1 MFVRFTDRARH
12 AVIEAQNVSKE
23 MGHNHIGTEHLLL
36 GALRDPESEAT
47 KLLYALGV
55 SYDVVVLHL
64 ADYFSGVASQE
75 TPPAH
80 VPFTPRAKK
89 ALEMALREALSLD
102 ANYIASE
109 HILLGLL
116 RDEDSEASKVLKE
129 LEVDHGAVLRQHVN
143 PTQPNQSAT
152 TGDGRVRVT
161 QLGNTITLT
170 INADAFVL
178 VDGYAFGCEEYLLK
192 AKDKHVIT
200 IKLAD
205 LKDSDSASS
214 VDDGQPEPTVQPA
227 D

>member
-1 MFVRFTDRARH
+1 MFERFTDRARH
-12 AVIEAQNVSKE
+12 AVVEAQNVSKE
-23 MGHNHIGTEHLLL
+23 MGHNYIGTEHLLL
-36 GALRDPESEAT
+36 GALRDPDSEAT

-55 SYDVVVLHL
+55 SYDVVALHL
-64 ADYFSGVASQE
+64 ADYFDGVAIQA

-89 ALEMALREALSLD
+89 ALEVALREALALG
-102 ANYIASE
+102 ANYIAPE
-109 HILLGLL
+109 HILLGIL
-116 RDEDSEASKVLKE
+116 RDEDSEASKALKE
-129 LEVDHGAVLRQHVN
+129 LDVDYAVVLRWH
-143 PTQPNQSAT
+143 TQPDQSAT
-152 TGDGRVRVT
+152 AGDGRVRVT

>member
-1 MFVRFTDRARH
+1 MFERFTDRARRL
-12 AVIEAQNVSKE
+12 VVEAQNVSKE

-161 QLGNTITLT
+161 QLGNTITVT
-170 INADAFVL
+170 INAEAS
-178 VDGYAFGCEEYLLK
+178 VDLQGYAFGGESYILASKDTRMKISYLYIKYCLK
-192 AKDKHVIT
+192 K
-200 IKLAD
+200 
-205 LKDSDSASS
+205 
-214 VDDGQPEPTVQPA
+214 P
-227 D
+227 

>member
-1 MFVRFTDRARH
+1 MFERFTDRARRL
-12 AVIEAQNVSKE
+12 VVEAQNVSKE
-23 MGHNHIGTEHLLL
+23 MGHSHIGTEHLLL

-161 QLGNTITLT
+161 QLGNTITVT
-170 INADAFVL
+170 INAEAS
-178 VDGYAFGCEEYLLK
+178 VDLQGYAFDG
-192 AKDKHVIT
+192 
-200 IKLAD
+200 
-205 LKDSDSASS
+205 
-214 VDDGQPEPTVQPA
+214 DDVRVL
-227 D
+227 